1 MGKLIEL
8 IFQRVY
14 MAMIATAIFWLLTLS
29 GGLFFGLAPAGST
42 LMTLFQQYRY
52 DYKRYHW
59 QEARTVFK
67 SNFVCANQIFYS
79 FFIVEGVLF
88 YGIFLLVQLPHQTI
102 LHILLA
108 ILDLVFLLVAPL
120 SYAVYL
126 KLQVYFELSY
136 KNWFKL
142 ALIGP
147 FLNISAVLKVLLGTI
162 LLLIAGYYIPALLF
176 FVFIGVWHFFISDV
190 LEPIYQIVQSK
201 LIMKEQ

>member
-59 QEARTVFK
+59 QEAWTVFK

-88 YGIFLLVQLPHQTI
+88 YGIFLLAQLPHQTI

-162 LLLIAGYYIPALLF
+162 LLSIAGYYIPALLF

>member
-59 QEARTVFK
+59 QEAWTVFK

-126 KLQVYFELSY
+126 
-136 KNWFKL
+136 
-142 ALIGP
+142 
-147 FLNISAVLKVLLGTI
+147 
-162 LLLIAGYYIPALLF
+162 
-176 FVFIGVWHFFISDV
+176 
-190 LEPIYQIVQSK
+190 
-201 LIMKEQ
+201 

>member
-162 LLLIAGYYIPALLF
+162 LLSIAGYYIPALLF
-176 FVFIGVWHFFISDV
+176 FVFIGVWHFFVSDV